1 MDHVLHWVSQPW
13 GFMFRFTIP
22 DCREEKL
29 KKFYGVTFGMSIVW
43 IGIISYFMV
52 EFAGKIGDCL
62 HIPVVVMGLTVI
74 AAGTSVPDALGSVLV
89 ARDGQGD
96 MAVANALGS
105 NIFDICLGLGL
116 PWMIMTCCY
125 EPGTTIQVG
134 DPDDAIG
141 IVVYV
146 ILLLCVLILTL
157 GVFKIGNW

>member
-29 KKFYGVTFGMSIVW
+29 KKFYGVTFTMSIVW
-43 IGIISYFMV
+43 IGIISFFMV
-52 EFAGKIGDCL
+52 EFAGLIGDCCY
-62 HIPVVVMGLTVI
+62 IPVLVMGLTVI

-105 NIFDICLGLGL
+105 NIFDICFGLGL
-116 PWMIMTCCY
+116 PWMVMTTCV
-125 EPGTTIQVG
+125 EPGTSIPVG
-134 DPDDAIG
+134 DPSDTIS
-141 IVVYV
+141 ITVYV
-146 ILLLCVLILTL
+146 LMLLAVLIITI
-157 GVFKIGNW
+157 GVFKG